1 VVGWWSVPAFVAGY
15 AGMLFLPY
23 SAPILPALGVLPLMA
38 VLAVTGWRVLA
49 RVSAERASQR

>member
-1 VVGWWSVPAFVAGY
+1 
-15 AGMLFLPY
+15 MLFLPY